1 MYDLERTSH
10 CTRAAEQMT
19 TKPLDVTFLSGL
31 ARGGG
36 GGVGLAKTVYLWH
49 SSNQLELVQSS
60 ISTEQSL
67 NKEDM
72 PSFPFDLTWFVY
84 KYSESDVYKL
94 KLQSYI
100 HRYTN
105 INNPLNDIS

>member
-1 MYDLERTSH
+1 MYDLGRPSHRT
-10 CTRAAEQMT
+10 RMAEQMT

-31 ARGGG
+31 ARG
-36 GGVGLAKTVYLWH
+36 VLAKTVYLWH
-49 SSNQLELVQSS
+49 SFNQFELVQSS